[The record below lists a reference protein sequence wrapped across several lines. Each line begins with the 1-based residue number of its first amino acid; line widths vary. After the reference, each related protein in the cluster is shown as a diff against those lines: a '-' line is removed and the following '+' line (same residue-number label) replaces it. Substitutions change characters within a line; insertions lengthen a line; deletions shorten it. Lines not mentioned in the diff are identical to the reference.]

1 MKINYSQ
8 YEEPDTNEVEV
19 CAVVTLEK
27 HATLIGSD
35 KHTCYEREIENDG
48 SYSYSSHEESDDDP
62 RDLWEKQELHM
73 KDILSQCE
81 DILKQLQSDLK
92 VRKYADHDIT
102 TLREAIAGW
111 EETEWDVYHVSVEEK
126 LK

>member
-1 MKINYSQ
+1 MNINYSQ
-8 YEEPDTNEVEV
+8 YEEPDTNDVEV

-27 HATLIGSD
+27 HATLMGSE
-35 KHTCYEREIENDG
+35 KHKCVEREIEDDG

-81 DILKQLQSDLK
+81 DILAQLQLDLK

-111 EETEWDVYHVSVEEK
+111 EETEWDVYHVSVEEN
-126 LK
+126 